1 MEGIDEVR
9 PLASFLCPTYA
20 SYPNRHTRKQQ
31 TSVVEEVDGAVLT
44 IGG

>member
-9 PLASFLCPTYA
+9 PLASFLCPACA

-31 TSVVEEVDGAVLT
+31 TSVMVEANGAALT